1 MSKTSTFQALEGCGF
16 RTWVIAAATAFAVS
30 LAAATPG
37 TAATHHKTKAAPALA
52 QTHEYGPTSEGDPPP
67 GMTAGQVGHR
77 INPTLPGGNGFGP
90 PDPASCG
97 GFNC

>member
-1 MSKTSTFQALEGCGF
+1 MSKTLAARILKGHTTTG
-16 RTWVIAAATAFAVS
+16 VIAAAMALAFS
-30 LAAATPG
+30 LATVAPGAAATRHG
-37 TAATHHKTKAAPALA
+37 KTVSAHA
-52 QTHEYGPTSEGDPPP
+52 QTTYGASSEGDPPP

-77 INPTLPGGNGFGP
+77 INPTLPGGSNGFGP

>member
-1 MSKTSTFQALEGCGF
+1 MSKLLTARFLKGRSLTTC
-16 RTWVIAAATAFAVS
+16 VIAT
-30 LAAATPG
+30 AAALALSNAAVTPSF
-37 TAATHHKTKAAPALA
+37 AATHHKAARA
-52 QTHEYGPTSEGDPPP
+52 QSYNYHTIGEGDPPP

>member
-1 MSKTSTFQALEGCGF
+1 MSKTLTAEAFKGRRHTSGAIA
-16 RTWVIAAATAFAVS
+16 VIAALAFS
-30 LAAATPG
+30 LAAVHPG
-37 TAATHHKTKAAPALA
+37 AAATRHGKAAPVRT
-52 QTHEYGPTSEGDPPP
+52 QTYYQSTSEGDPPA

-77 INPTLPGGNGFGP
+77 INPVLPGNGFGP

>member
-1 MSKTSTFQALEGCGF
+1 LKGHALKGHALKGH
-16 RTWVIAAATAFAVS
+16 TATGVIAAATALAFS
-30 LAAATPG
+30 LAAVMPG
-37 TAATHHKTKAAPALA
+37 AAATRHGKTVPAPVQNTYRA
-52 QTHEYGPTSEGDPPP
+52 TSEGDPPP

-77 INPTLPGGNGFGP
+77 INPTLPGSNGFGP

>member
-1 MSKTSTFQALEGCGF
+1 MPKLVTARILKGRSVATCVTTL
-16 RTWVIAAATAFAVS
+16 AAVLTLS
-30 LAAATPG
+30 LAAVTPG
-37 TAATHHKTKAAPALA
+37 AAATHHKAARA
-52 QTHEYGPTSEGDPPP
+52 QSATSHTIGEGDPPP

-77 INPTLPGGNGFGP
+77 INPTLPSSNGFGP

>member
-1 MSKTSTFQALEGCGF
+1 MSKTLAARIFKGHIATG
-16 RTWVIAAATAFAVS
+16 VVAAATALALS
-30 LAAATPG
+30 LAAVTPG
-37 TAATHHKTKAAPALA
+37 TAATRHGKAVPVHA
-52 QTHEYGPTSEGDPPP
+52 QTYYQGTSEGDPPP

-77 INPTLPGGNGFGP
+77 INPTLPGSNGFGP

>member
-1 MSKTSTFQALEGCGF
+1 MSTTLAARIFKGHTTAG
-16 RTWVIAAATAFAVS
+16 VIAAATALAFS
-30 LAAATPG
+30 LAAVTPG
-37 TAATHHKTKAAPALA
+37 TAATRHGKTVPVHA
-52 QTHEYGPTSEGDPPP
+52 QATYGASSEGDPPS

-77 INPTLPGGNGFGP
+77 INPTLPAGSNGFGP

>member
-1 MSKTSTFQALEGCGF
+1 MSKTLAARALQGRRITNC
-16 RTWVIAAATAFAVS
+16 VIAAATALALS
-30 LAAATPG
+30 LAAVSPG
-37 TAATHHKTKAAPALA
+37 AAATRHSKAAPVRT
-52 QTHEYGPTSEGDPPP
+52 QTYYHAVTEGDPPP

-77 INPTLPGGNGFGP
+77 VNPTLPGNGFGP

>member
-1 MSKTSTFQALEGCGF
+1 MPKTLAVRIVKCHITTGVVAAVTALALSLAAVTPG
-16 RTWVIAAATAFAVS
+16 AAATRH
-30 LAAATPG
+30 G
-37 TAATHHKTKAAPALA
+37 KAAPVRM
-52 QTHEYGPTSEGDPPP
+52 QTYNHVITEGDPPP

>member
-1 MSKTSTFQALEGCGF
+1 MSKLVTARIFKS
-16 RTWVIAAATAFAVS
+16 RSVATGVTA
-30 LAAATPG
+30 LAAALALSFAAVTPG
-37 TAATHHKTKAAPALA
+37 AAATHHKAARA
-52 QTHEYGPTSEGDPPP
+52 QTATYHAIGEGDPPP

-77 INPTLPGGNGFGP
+77 INPTLPASNGFGP

>member
-1 MSKTSTFQALEGCGF
+1 MSKTSAARILKGHTTTG
-16 RTWVIAAATAFAVS
+16 VIAAATALALS
-30 LAAATPG
+30 LAAVSPSA
-37 TAATHHKTKAAPALA
+37 AATRHSKAAPVRT
-52 QTHEYGPTSEGDPPP
+52 QTYYHAVTEGDPPP

-77 INPTLPGGNGFGP
+77 INPTLPAGSNGFGP

>member
-1 MSKTSTFQALEGCGF
+1 MSKTLAGSALKG
-16 RTWVIAAATAFAVS
+16 RTTTGVIAAAAALAVS
-30 LAAATPG
+30 FAAITPGAAATR
-37 TAATHHKTKAAPALA
+37 HKAAQMRTQAYYHVAP
-52 QTHEYGPTSEGDPPP
+52 EGDPPP

>member
-1 MSKTSTFQALEGCGF
+1 MSKTLAA
-16 RTWVIAAATAFAVS
+16 RTLKGHITTGVIAAATALAVS
-30 LAAATPG
+30 LAAVTPG
-37 TAATHHKTKAAPALA
+37 SAATRHGKTVPVHA
-52 QTHEYGPTSEGDPPP
+52 QTTYGPTSEGDPPP

>member
-1 MSKTSTFQALEGCGF
+1 MSKTLAALKGHTTTG
-16 RTWVIAAATAFAVS
+16 VIAAATALALTIAAVTPG
-30 LAAATPG
+30 AAATRHGKTVPG
-37 TAATHHKTKAAPALA
+37 HV
-52 QTHEYGPTSEGDPPP
+52 QTIYHGTSEGDPPP

-77 INPTLPGGNGFGP
+77 INPTLPGGSNGFGP